1 MVQFERLLYV
11 NFCKRITNGDEN
23 MKETIIFTR
32 MMHAFHRIRKVNIV
46 PNTGISKME
55 FLALQ
60 IIDKSKQEKNV
71 SGIYVSE
78 LAKGLGIASSQ
89 TSRMLKGLEERK
101 LIARIVDGK
110 DRRNTCVFLTE
121 KGREICKETQT
132 YMKSYMCRVLKSM
145 GEEQIEELIKLCN
158 ELADAMEKEAN
169 K

>member
-1 MVQFERLLYV
+1 MHLL
-11 NFCKRITNGDEN
+11 K
-23 MKETIIFTR
+23 
-32 MMHAFHRIRKVNIV
+32 
-46 PNTGISKME
+46 P
-55 FLALQ
+55 
-60 IIDKSKQEKNV
+60 
-71 SGIYVSE
+71 
-78 LAKGLGIASSQ
+78 
-89 TSRMLKGLEERK
+89 LEERK